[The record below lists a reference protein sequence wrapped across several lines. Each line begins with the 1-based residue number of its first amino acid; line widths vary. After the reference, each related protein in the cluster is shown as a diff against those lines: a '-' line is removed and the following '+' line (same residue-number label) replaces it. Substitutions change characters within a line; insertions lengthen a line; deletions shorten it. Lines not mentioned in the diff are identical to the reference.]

1 MKTQL
6 VISAAAIALASTIG
20 AASAAEHSSSMSK
33 SSEPSAMHSM
43 AKPGLH
49 LTKAQQK
56 LAWRDIDRSSSTQSK
71 PADFTPTVGATVPRG
86 IVLKPVPATLGRQ
99 VSALKPY
106 DYARLRHEV
115 LIVNPTDKEVV
126 DVIRQHS

>member
-1 MKTQL
+1 
-6 VISAAAIALASTIG
+6 
-20 AASAAEHSSSMSK
+20 
-33 SSEPSAMHSM
+33 MHSM

-49 LTKAQQK
+49 LSKAQQK
-56 LAWRDIDRSSSTQSK
+56 LAWRYIDRSSSSTQSK
-71 PADFTPTVGATVPRG
+71 PADFTPAVGATVPRG

-99 VSALKPY
+99 VSALRPY

-115 LIVNPTDKEVV
+115 LIVNPAGKEVV

>member
-43 AKPGLH
+43 ATPGLH
-49 LTKAQQK
+49 LSKAQQK
-56 LAWRDIDRSSSTQSK
+56 LAWRDIDRSSSTQIK
-71 PADFTPTVGATVPRG
+71 PADFTPAVGATVPRG

-99 VSALKPY
+99 VSALRPY

-115 LIVNPTDKEVV
+115 LIVNPAGKEVV

>member
-6 VISAAAIALASTIG
+6 VISVAAIALASTIG
-20 AASAAEHSSSMSK
+20 AASAAEHSSSMPK

-71 PADFTPTVGATVPRG
+71 PADFTPAVGATVPRG

-99 VSALKPY
+99 VSALRPY

-115 LIVNPTDKEVV
+115 LIVNPAGKEVV

>member
-1 MKTQL
+1 
-6 VISAAAIALASTIG
+6 
-20 AASAAEHSSSMSK
+20 
-33 SSEPSAMHSM
+33 MHSM
-43 AKPGLH
+43 AKPGLQ

-71 PADFTPTVGATVPRG
+71 PADFTPAVGATVPRG
-86 IVLKPVPATLGRQ
+86 MVLRPVPATLGRQ
-99 VSALKPY
+99 VSALEPY

>member
-6 VISAAAIALASTIG
+6 VISVAAIALASTIG

-71 PADFTPTVGATVPRG
+71 PADFTPAVGAIVPRG

-106 DYARLRHEV
+106 DYARRGHEV

>member
-49 LTKAQQK
+49 LSKAQQK

-71 PADFTPTVGATVPRG
+71 PADFTPAVGATVPRG

-99 VSALKPY
+99 VSALRPY

-115 LIVNPTDKEVV
+115 LIVNPAGKEVV